1 MLFVARLF
9 CIAYTHSREICT
21 TCCADETEAEC
32 KSLDNNDWEFYL
44 STVFFVVLCCCFS
57 ALCGFTEARRK
68 QKGIS
73 FAAAWSIP
81 QAMPVLRTW
90 PRRSVSVSDAM
101 NGLERDESGWAPL
114 SDDENDQKKY
124 PVAGLVDDTGM
135 AFGFVTSMP
144 QSVLGSVSASLRRQ
158 NPAATAAPISPREP
172 ELTVWISRDGE
183 PTPYP
188 TNTGVHQA
196 ESHGGRNRVE
206 TSTSSTRR
214 DDGAQNSGGGT
225 RYSVANNLHEPLIF
239 GDGVIGRGAA
249 ADGTR
254 NGDRDGVEEGKS
266 AEGIEV
272 GGER

>member
-1 MLFVARLF
+1 M
-9 CIAYTHSREICT
+9 YTHSREVCT
-21 TCCADETEAEC
+21 SCCSDESEAEC
-32 KSLDNNDWEFYL
+32 KSLENNDWEFYL

-101 NGLERDESGWAPL
+101 NGMERDESGWAPL
-114 SDDENDQKKY
+114 SDDEGDQKKY

-158 NPAATAAPISPREP
+158 NPAATAPPVSPREP

-188 TNTGVHQA
+188 TTTGVSRV
-196 ESHGGRNRVE
+196 ESQGVRERVE
-206 TSTSSTRR
+206 TSNARR
-214 DDGAQNSGGGT
+214 DNGTQNSGGGM

-249 ADGTR
+249 VGGTR
-254 NGDRDGVEEGKS
+254 NGDGDGVEEGKA
-266 AEGIEV
+266 AEGVEV
-272 GGER
+272 DGAR